1 MSRNVIPGIGAP
13 FFMKERSLYMRT
25 VSDYFGSL
33 VFDDRVMRAKLPSDV
48 YASLKRTIDE
58 GASLDTHVADA
69 VATAMRDWAVEHGAT
84 HFTHWFQ
91 PLTGVTAEKH
101 DGFIAPSP
109 DGGVIM
115 EFSGKELIQGE
126 PDASSFPSGG
136 LRATFEARGYTAWD
150 PTSYAFIKGHTL
162 CIPTAFCSYSGEAL
176 DKKTP
181 LLRSM
186 QALNKQALRV
196 LKLFGNE
203 DVKCV
208 RPCVGPEQEYFLID
222 KAMYEKR
229 KDLVFCG
236 RTLFGA
242 KPPKGQEL
250 DDHYFGA
257 IKPRVEAYM
266 EDLNTELWKLGILAK
281 TEHNEVAPSQHELA
295 PIFSVA
301 NIATD
306 HNQLTMEIMQKVA
319 SRHGLVCLLA
329 EKPFAGVNG
338 SGKHNNWSLAT
349 DTGVNLFK
357 PGETPYENAQFL
369 LFLCAA
375 VQAVDNYQ
383 DLLRLSVA
391 TAGNDHR
398 LGANE
403 APPAVIS
410 IFLGDELTAVLD
422 AIETD
427 TPYSGTEKTVLKLG
441 VHVLPKFTRDT
452 TDRNRTS
459 PFAFTGNKFE
469 FRMVGSSDSIAC
481 ANIMLN
487 AAMAE
492 TLKEF
497 ADRLEGVSDF
507 ESALHDLI
515 KETIKAHKRI
525 IFNGNGYD
533 DAWIKEATEK
543 RGLLNLRTTP
553 DALATVLEKKNV
565 EMLTSLKIFSEA
577 EIRSRYEICLENYCK
592 TVNIEGL
599 TMVDMARKEILPA
612 VEAYLGD
619 LSGTVAAK
627 TAAVPGLACKYEK
640 DLISR
645 LSKLADEISDAA
657 SSLDTTLIRLKAIPD
672 VTDAAYVIRDV
683 VLQKMAE
690 LRVVCDEAESI
701 TADKY
706 WPFPTYGD
714 LLFGVR

>member
-1 MSRNVIPGIGAP
+1 
-13 FFMKERSLYMRT
+13 MRT

-58 GASLDTHVADA
+58 GASLDALVADA

-91 PLTGVTAEKH
+91 PLTGITAEKH
-101 DGFIAPSP
+101 ESFISPSP

-208 RPCVGPEQEYFLID
+208 HPCVGPEQEYFLID

-266 EDLNTELWKLGILAK
+266 EELNTELWKLGIYAK

-295 PIFSVA
+295 SIYTVA
-301 NIATD
+301 NVATD
-306 HNQLTMEIMQKVA
+306 QNQLIMEIMQRVA
-319 SRHGLVCLLA
+319 SRHDLVCLLA

-612 VEAYLGD
+612 VEAYLGN

-640 DLISR
+640 DLISK